1 MSASASPAKRTSEA
15 LDPEGDGK
23 RIQAAKRVKRE
34 RVERVERTE
43 AIEEGSDDLDSDD
56 EMNDDDVE
64 ANIEELRRQR
74 AVERRRRDPE
84 ELATAG
90 VVKEISLINFMCHE
104 NLTVTLAEKMNFV
117 VGHNGSGKSAILSGL
132 AVALGAKATI
142 TGRGAG
148 LKSMI
153 MTGKDRAKV
162 TVTMRNVGDD
172 AFMHELFGD
181 QVVIERNFDQS
192 GSSNF
197 KFRATKDGKIL
208 SDKRD
213 MLTKMCN
220 HWQINIDSPLCMLT
234 QDNAKTFL
242 AKTDPKIMY
251 SFFLKGTGLGSIME
265 SYKLTK
271 YSQEKLSRDLASA
284 TEALPEQQDK
294 VRKLQNL
301 IQYAEKARNLRK
313 KQEDL
318 KAQLAWAFVNDKE
331 SEIETVR
338 GYMASLNVKSEMI
351 VGKLGEIDTADEKVK
366 EDIRML
372 RDGIAKFV
380 DDHRQTQQ
388 DMLAK
393 KKKLSAARTDLA
405 AAKTAIT
412 QCKGE
417 IQAREDEIAVIEDKL
432 AAARREQEGEVNP
445 EQLRLQQQLEAAEAQ
460 KSGLVR
466 MLPQNERAVATAK
479 AAVDETETALRAAE
493 NEYNEADRNTNDIR
507 RNLDN
512 LQARRTDRLAPYGRN
527 LRSVMQAIESTQWKH
542 SKPIGPIGLYVKLVD
557 PVYRNCFSNMLGSSL
572 CSFVVRDP
580 ADQNTLQ
587 RIFEQCGR
595 QSNFSASPV
604 RQGGPPNFPSITLYK
619 GDRYDFSNGDLY
631 RQGVGETVLSKLE
644 VDDEDVLRVLI
655 TAHQIERTLVAPSD
669 NDALAVMDRVLGPHR
684 HSIVVFSA
692 SEFRHNG
699 HVKNRLRQSGPQTK
713 WRGPDMFVTDVA
725 AEIERLRPI
734 LNEHETDLYTKR
746 AELQVRRQEAAAA
759 RDGLKKAQAD
769 VDRNNK
775 GIPHIKRMIEAIS
788 DKLKASRPIDG
799 NATEISLE
807 EVRQEKTNLQE
818 ELNVLEGNF
827 EVKETDFKDVETEC
841 EAAQALLT
849 SFQEQLNTKKDM
861 LVNLQAQEKQ
871 YEKERAHYRGSLGR
885 AKQQLQKEEDTID
898 EAEKTLKT
906 WTQAALGFMERPDEF
921 GDAKALE
928 AQRKVVDKQI
938 EEARRRTNI
947 DLDQIVHQHLI
958 ESERLDKAT
967 RSIDKFREIERLL
980 KVGFDDRS
988 NRWQMLRRAIS
999 LRIHMRFIENI
1010 RQRGFEGRLHF
1021 DHEVGEELRLEV
1033 ATSID
1038 TVTQRE
1044 MVYKR
1049 PESLSGG
1056 ERSFVTVSLLL
1067 SMWDSAP
1074 ANLRCLDEWDVFL
1087 DSANRR
1093 IAAGL
1098 LMDGSRDVT
1107 SKQFV
1112 LISPLDMN
1120 GVNTG
1125 GRGNKVIRLADPV
1138 RNQRRLEEFQ

>member
-1 MSASASPAKRTSEA
+1 MSTSASPAKRTSQS
-15 LDPEGDGK
+15 LDPGSDDEGV
-23 RIQAAKRVKRE
+23 QTAKRVKRE
-34 RVERVERTE
+34 HPERADT
-43 AIEEGSDDLDSDD
+43 IEEDSDYLDSDD
-56 EMNDDDVE
+56 EMDDDDVE
-64 ANIEELRRQR
+64 ANLEELRRQR
-74 AVERRRRDPE
+74 EIERKRRNPE

-162 TVTMRNVGDD
+162 TVTMRNVGED
-172 AFMHELFGD
+172 AFMHDLFGD

-213 MLTKMCN
+213 TLTKMCN
-220 HWQINIDSPLCMLT
+220 HWHINIDSPLCMLT

-251 SFFLKGTGLGSIME
+251 SFFLKGSGLADIMDQ
-265 SYKLTK
+265 YKLTK
-271 YSQEKLSRDLASA
+271 FSQEKLSRDLANA
-284 TEALPEQQDK
+284 TDALPDQQDK

-331 SEIETVR
+331 GEIDTVR
-338 GYMASLNVKSEMI
+338 GYIEELNDKSEMLE
-351 VGKLGEIDTADEKVK
+351 GKLSDIDTADKKVK
-366 EDIRML
+366 DDIKML
-372 RDGIAKFV
+372 RDGIARFF

-388 DMLAK
+388 EMSAK
-393 KKKLSAARTDLA
+393 RKKLGDARGALA
-405 AAKTAIT
+405 AVKTSVT
-412 QCKGE
+412 ECKGE
-417 IQAREDEIAVIEDKL
+417 IQAREEEISAMEDKL
-432 AAARREQEGEVNP
+432 AAARREEEGEANP
-445 EQLRLQQQLEAAEAQ
+445 EQVRLQKQLEAAEAQ

-479 AAVDETETALRAAE
+479 AAVDETQNALKEAE
-493 NEYNEADRNTNDIR
+493 REYNEAERSVNEVSR
-507 RNLDN
+507 SLEN

-542 SKPIGPIGLYVKLVD
+542 SKPIGPIGLHVKLMD
-557 PVYRNCFSNMLGSSL
+557 PVYRHCFSNMLGSSL

-595 QSNFSASPV
+595 QHNFSASPV
-604 RQGGPPNFPSITLYK
+604 RQGGPPNFPSVTLYK

-669 NDALAVMDRVLGPHR
+669 NDALAVMDRVLGAHNQ
-684 HSIVVFSA
+684 SIVVFSA

-699 HVKNRLRQSGPQTK
+699 HVKNHLRQSGPQTK

-725 AEIERLRPI
+725 AEIERLRPV
-734 LNEHETDLYTKR
+734 LDEREADLRTKR
-746 AELQVRRQEAAAA
+746 AELQVRRQEATKA
-759 RDGLKKAQAD
+759 RENLKKAQAD

-775 GIPHIKRMIEAIS
+775 GIPHIKRTIEAIN
-788 DKLKASRPIDG
+788 DKLQEFRPIDG

-807 EVRQEKTNLQE
+807 EVRGEKTKLQE
-818 ELNVLEGNF
+818 ELSALEGNL
-827 EVKETDFKDVETEC
+827 EVKETDFKDAQTEC
-841 EAAQALLT
+841 EAAQTLLN
-849 SFQEQLNTKKDM
+849 SFQEQLSTKKDV
-861 LVNLQAQEKQ
+861 LVNLQAQERQ
-871 YEKERAHYRGSLGR
+871 YEKERVHYKGSLGR
-885 AKQQLQKEEDTID
+885 AKVQLQQEQSTID
-898 EAEKTLKT
+898 DAEKTLKT
-906 WTQAALGFMERPDEF
+906 WIQAALGFMERPDEF
-921 GDAKALE
+921 GDAKELE
-928 AQRKVVDKQI
+928 AQRKAVDKQI
-938 EEARRRTNI
+938 EEAKRRTNI
-947 DLDQIVHQHLI
+947 DLDQVVHQHLV
-958 ESERLDKAT
+958 ESERLDRTT
-967 RSIDKFREIERLL
+967 RSIDQFREIERLL
-980 KVGFDDRS
+980 KIGFDDRT
-988 NRWQMLRRAIS
+988 NRWQMLRRNIS
-999 LRIHMRFIENI
+999 LRIHLRFIENV
-1010 RQRGFEGRLHF
+1010 RQRGFEGRLKF

-1033 ATSID
+1033 ATSSD
-1038 TVTQRE
+1038 AATQRE

-1098 LMDGSRDVT
+1098 LMEGSRDAT
-1107 SKQFV
+1107 SRQFV

-1120 GVNTG
+1120 GVNTV
-1125 GRGNKVIRLADPV
+1125 GRGNKVIRLADPI